1 MSCLAAQQVHSK
13 GKMDSLVSANQCFLV
28 CLLWWIASG
37 AFRLTKN
44 EAVIYEVYP
53 SRWTNDQPPCVSA
66 EIRADQTATTSL
78 LHTWK
83 LHRFW
88 PLESHFYF
96 FYFLVLSD
104 ISRSHSGRYLSRRAL
119 LVQSSSPAF
128 LNLYLYSGLTA
139 APVWTQTRNENKQYS
154 SATRVKFEPVNRCFM
169 AEQRSL
175 WQFPSWN
182 AVAEVHLK

>member
-96 FYFLVLSD
+96 FLLLSFIRHQQKSLRQIFVKAGTFGPVQFSSFFKL
-104 ISRSHSGRYLSRRAL
+104 ISVQRFDSG
-119 LVQSSSPAF
+119 SS
-128 LNLYLYSGLTA
+128 LN
-139 APVWTQTRNENKQYS
+139 PNK
-154 SATRVKFEPVNRCFM
+154 K
-169 AEQRSL
+169 
-175 WQFPSWN
+175 W
-182 AVAEVHLK
+182 K